1 MRRFIYLIGI
11 LALAL
16 SCKEVYEAPPQAF
29 AQASLLNAIYL
40 DSVKQV
46 PVNSTFTIQGIG
58 REKPWIKDSTGNAF
72 LIPLWTNDTA
82 RFVMTFDTKTDT
94 VSIIHDATLKY
105 ASMETGFYYEYK
117 LKALKYTHNRID
129 SLIISD
135 SLATINW
142 HENIKFYLRPLL
154 NSGN

>member
-1 MRRFIYLIGI
+1 MKRFIYFLAI
-11 LALAL
+11 LVFAI

-29 AQASLLNAIYL
+29 AQASILSSTYL

-58 REKPWIKDSTGNAF
+58 IDKPWIKDSTGNAF
-72 LIPLWTNDTA
+72 LIPLWTSDTA

-94 VSIIHDATLKY
+94 VSIIHDATMKY

-117 LKALKYTHNRID
+117 LKALKYTHHRID

-142 HENIKFYLRPLL
+142 HENIKFYLRPL
-154 NSGN
+154 SAGNN

>member
-1 MRRFIYLIGI
+1 MKRFIYFLGI
-11 LALAL
+11 LILAA
-16 SCKEVYEAPPQAF
+16 SCKEVYDAPPQAF
-29 AQASLLNAIYL
+29 AQASILNPVYM
-40 DSVKQV
+40 DSTKQV
-46 PVNSTFTIQGIG
+46 AVSSTFTIQGIG
-58 REKPWIKDSTGNAF
+58 IDKPWIKDSTGTAF

-94 VSIIHDATLKY
+94 VFIIHDATMKY

-142 HENIKFYLRPLL
+142 HENIKFYLRPLPGG
-154 NSGN
+154 GN

>member
-1 MRRFIYLIGI
+1 MKRFIYFIGI
-11 LALAL
+11 LLVSVA
-16 SCKEVYEAPPQAF
+16 CKEVFDAPPQAF
-29 AQASLLNAIYL
+29 AQASVLNAVYI
-40 DSVKQV
+40 DSTKQV
-46 PVNSTFTIQGIG
+46 PLNAAFTIQGIG
-58 REKPWIKDSTGNAF
+58 VEKPWIKDSTGNAF

-82 RFVMTFDTKTDT
+82 KFLMTFDSVTDT
-94 VSIIHDATLKY
+94 VSIIHDATMKY

-142 HENIKFYLRPLL
+142 HENIKFYLRPLS